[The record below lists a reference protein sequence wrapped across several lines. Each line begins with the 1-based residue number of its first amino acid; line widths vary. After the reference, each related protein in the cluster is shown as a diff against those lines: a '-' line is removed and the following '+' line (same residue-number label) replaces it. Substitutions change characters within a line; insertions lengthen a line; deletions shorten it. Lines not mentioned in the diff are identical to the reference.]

1 MHEMDEARRPRHQ
14 KLSTT
19 ARVQLTRA
27 DLPAAESSA
36 LFFCSAVRHD
46 APSHDP
52 ASLLLD
58 LTIAD
63 LRELRVLRSPSDI
76 IRLSFEAAIALV
88 AAAGPPGALAEITD
102 QCRRRAQSMLDDG
115 RLYADGDERAGLRAL
130 ANLPDVAR
138 SPLLIMPPPA
148 QRTMRFK
155 KEEWRVVTSSCLP
168 PWSACGEFIAAR
180 ELLDLLAKSVD
191 FDRALPM
198 DSPLHEYLSLE
209 PFTPHTA
216 RRAARCAEHVVRFLH
231 AAADPQI
238 RIERAWARRLPIL
251 CALAMRRAAKP
262 SESTEPPTPVD
273 FARICCGLATM
284 GAFSEGALDGGL
296 WRQVVAFV

>member
-1 MHEMDEARRPRHQ
+1 MDEARRPRHQ

-27 DLPAAESSA
+27 DLPAAETSA
-36 LFFCSAVRHD
+36 LFYCSAVRHD

-52 ASLLLD
+52 ASLILD

-63 LRELRVLRSPSDI
+63 LRELRACRSPTDI

-102 QCRRRAQSMLDDG
+102 QCRRHAQSMLDDG
-115 RLYADGDERAGLRAL
+115 GLYADGDERAGLRAL

-138 SPLLIMPPPA
+138 SPLLVMPPPA
-148 QRTMRFK
+148 QRTMRFN

-168 PWSACGEFIAAR
+168 PWSACGDFIAAR

-216 RRAARCAEHVVRFLH
+216 RRAARCAERIVRFLH

-251 CALAMRRAAKP
+251 CALATRPAAKP

-273 FARICCGLATM
+273 LARICCGLATM
-284 GAFSEGALDGGL
+284 DVFSEGALDGWL